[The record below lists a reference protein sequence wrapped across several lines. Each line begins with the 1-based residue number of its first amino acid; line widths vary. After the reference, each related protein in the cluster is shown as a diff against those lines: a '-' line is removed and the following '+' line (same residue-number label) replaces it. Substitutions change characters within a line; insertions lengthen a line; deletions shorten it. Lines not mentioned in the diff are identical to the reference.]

1 MTEINLSMNNF
12 YDEVKVITKEK
23 TNLNMTQKAVV
34 LFRVALELGAEE
46 IGFEKTMH
54 LVSKLMTCTLGIMAG
69 DKDSSFDNVLEDM
82 NTSDMSQH

>member
-46 IGFEKTMH
+46 IGFENTMH
-54 LVSKLMTCTLGIMAG
+54 LVS
-69 DKDSSFDNVLEDM
+69 
-82 NTSDMSQH
+82 